1 MKRSIIGLLFFIT
14 TSSFPA
20 LAQVKK
26 INIEPTL
33 QNVTIFTSGAR
44 VERSASVSLLPGR
57 TEINFQGLSNQL
69 DQQSVQLKANANI
82 TLLSVQTTKDFV
94 SARKIEEEEK
104 EFIANIQSLQNKLD
118 FDRKLLEVYKREE
131 EMLTKNEAIGGET
144 GVKTAELKEALDLH
158 RQRLT
163 EVYKQQLE
171 IEKRIK
177 TQEKEMKTFD
187 EQSSEISK
195 KKDSINY
202 IVTAIVES
210 KETRNVQ
217 FQLLYNIKDAGW
229 YPTYDVRVIEITD
242 PLQVMMNA
250 NVFQRSGETWKNVAL
265 SLSTGNPGENATPAE
280 LQPWM
285 LGYYDPNNSFRNQ
298 NTQGMTTGRI
308 TNEKGEPVG
317 FASVMIKNMNTG
329 TTTDGNGFFKINNFT
344 NSNLVVSAL
353 GYEPKEFPSK
363 PGYLTIVLEES
374 SHNLEEVVVV
384 GYGTSVKGALTGK
397 VAGLNMNNAPKLKK
411 EKIQPVNI
419 ATEYQPTT
427 TVYQIKDKYTLET
440 DGKTTTIG
448 IRQFDI
454 PALYEYLAVP
464 KVDPSAFLTAKIL
477 DWQDL
482 DLQSGEASLYFEGTY
497 LGKTYIDL
505 TDPSDTLSISLGK
518 DNGVK
523 VTRKL
528 LKEFSSK
535 HFIGFN
541 KTDAKSYEIS
551 LRNTKKIPV
560 NITVIDQFPIST
572 NKEIS
577 VNDQKAP
584 EGQVDKETG
593 IITWNVTLEPGQEKK
608 LTKSYSVKYPK
619 DKTVVLE

>member
-1 MKRSIIGLLFFIT
+1 MRQSLFLIIFLFAYI
-14 TSSFPA
+14 FPSQS
-20 LAQVKK
+20 QVKK
-26 INIEPTL
+26 INVEPIL
-33 QNVTIFTSGAR
+33 QKVTIFTSGAR
-44 VERSASVSLLPGR
+44 VERSAEISLLPGR

-94 SARKIEEEEK
+94 SARKVENEEK

-118 FDRKLLEVYKREE
+118 LDRKMLQVSKREE
-131 EMLTKNEAIGGET
+131 EMLTKNEAIGGQT
-144 GVKTAELKEALDLH
+144 GVKTTELKDALDLH

-171 IEKRIK
+171 IEKRIRD
-177 TQEKEMKTFD
+177 QENELKKLTG
-187 EQSSEISK
+187 QTSEISK
-195 KKDSINY
+195 KKDSIKY

-229 YPTYDVRVIEITD
+229 YPTYDVRVDEITE
-242 PLQVMMNA
+242 PLRVMMNA

-317 FASVMIKNMNTG
+317 FASINIKNTNIG
-329 TTTDGNGFFKINNFT
+329 TTTDANGFFKINNFT
-344 NSNLVVSAL
+344 NNNLVVSAL
-353 GYEPKEFPSK
+353 GYESKEFAGK
-363 PGYLTIVLEES
+363 PGYFTIVMKES
-374 SHNLEEVVVV
+374 SNKLEEVVVM
-384 GYGTSVKGALTGK
+384 GYGTMLQGSVSGINVNKTA
-397 VAGLNMNNAPKLKK
+397 KLKE
-411 EKIQPVNI
+411 EKIQPVTI

-454 PALYEYLAVP
+454 PALYEYLTIP
-464 KVDPSAFLTAKIL
+464 KIDPSAFLTAKIL
-477 DWQDL
+477 DWQDY

-523 VTRKL
+523 ISRKL

-535 HFIGFN
+535 RFIGSN
-541 KTDAKSYEIS
+541 KTDTKSYEIS

-560 NITVIDQFPIST
+560 NITIIDQFPIST

-577 VNDQKAP
+577 VDDKKAP
-584 EGQVDKETG
+584 EAQVDKETG
-593 IITWNVTLEPGQEKK
+593 IITWNVTLQPGQEKK

-619 DKTVVLE
+619 DRIVVLE